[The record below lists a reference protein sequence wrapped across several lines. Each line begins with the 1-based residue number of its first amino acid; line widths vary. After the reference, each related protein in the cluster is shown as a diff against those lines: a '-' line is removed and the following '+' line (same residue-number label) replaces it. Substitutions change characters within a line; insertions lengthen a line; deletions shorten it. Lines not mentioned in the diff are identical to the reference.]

1 LHWLNA
7 ILSFID
13 SVSSQA
19 EINKMNIQNLSVM
32 FTPAIFQDHNK
43 GSLPGEWGS
52 DCVLEDLIQNH
63 ETLFANK
70 DLRSQTAIT
79 GGIELSDER
88 NIKNYA
94 RRPSSAELSP
104 VMTIHTE
111 EDYGDIFEDDDL
123 EPVESYVNG
132 DLLGADGKYLAS
144 PVSPEVARTP
154 DLSPLPS
161 PISPN
166 VSQSHAEMEESKDRV
181 TEAISRQQA
190 RTGVPKFRTRSQD
203 LKINT
208 SAFKFSHSNTS
219 GSLHTSPIN
228 MAFTAPVGHAPT
240 YTPIEPKTPVSPK
253 LTRRPKSVKRRVTGK
268 RENSVDQSP
277 DAVAVE
283 SDSPPVPPMPTI
295 PREHPT
301 TL

>member
-1 LHWLNA
+1 
-7 ILSFID
+7 
-13 SVSSQA
+13 
-19 EINKMNIQNLSVM
+19 MNIQNLSVM

-43 GSLPGEWGS
+43 GSLQGEWGN

-111 EDYGDIFEDDDL
+111 DDYGDIFKDDDL

-132 DLLGADGKYLAS
+132 DPVAVDGKYLAS

-161 PISPN
+161 PISLDT
-166 VSQSHAEMEESKDRV
+166 SESHAEMEESKDRV

-208 SAFKFSHSNTS
+208 SAFKYSHSNTS
-219 GSLHTSPIN
+219 GSLHTSPME

-253 LTRRPKSVKRRVTGK
+253 LIRRPKSVKRRVTGK
-268 RENSVDQSP
+268 RENSADVSP

-283 SDSPPVPPMPTI
+283 SDSPPVPPIPTL
-295 PREHPT
+295 PTGHST